1 MKKDIIEKSKKG
13 MKDIDKQEENKN
25 MPNGLIAF
33 NPRILVGG
41 MLVGILGWFIAGPIG
56 AIVGFMVGG
65 IIGLLSRFLG
75 V

>member
-1 MKKDIIEKSKKG
+1 MMDMIEKSN
-13 MKDIDKQEENKN
+13 IDVNYIEKQEEIEN

-41 MLVGILGWFIAGPIG
+41 MLVGILGWFIGGPIG
-56 AIVGFMVGG
+56 AIVGFMIGG
-65 IIGLLSRFLG
+65 TLGLLTRFLG